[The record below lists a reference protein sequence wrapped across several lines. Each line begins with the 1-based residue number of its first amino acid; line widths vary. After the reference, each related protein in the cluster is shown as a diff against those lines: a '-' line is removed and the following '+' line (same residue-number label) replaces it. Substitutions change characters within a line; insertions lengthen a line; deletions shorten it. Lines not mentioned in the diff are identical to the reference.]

1 MTDSRSLPSLNSGGK
16 NWVTETGGLP
26 SFIERIAK
34 HLHFEKGMEKG
45 RAIAVA
51 KNAAERMCNT
61 GDLNFPGL
69 QKVNPG
75 SRAEACQAVAEWNEK
90 RARARATPNK

>member
-1 MTDSRSLPSLNSGGK
+1 MTDSKDLPSLNSGGK

-26 SFIERIAK
+26 SYIERIAK

-51 KNAAERMCNT
+51 VNVCKKMCAS
-61 GDLNFPGL
+61 GDLNFHGL
-69 QKVNPG
+69 QKVNLA
-75 SRAEACQAVAEWNEK
+75 SREEACKAVAEWERK
-90 RARARATPNK
+90 KAQAHATPNK